1 MSSNQEIHSQEAL
14 EGDAIALIIKLS
26 MEIILDREICAF
38 ANDLKLQMANYRN
51 NLSNKLLEKLP
62 EIGQSPLCMGK
73 FLGSFTAG
81 WREWKKN
88 GEDKEEASFR
98 IFNTQMETF
107 PTQLETSP
115 ARMESD

>member
-1 MSSNQEIHSQEAL
+1 MSSNQEMHSQELL
-14 EGDAIALIIKLS
+14 EGDAIALTIKLS
-26 MEIILDREICAF
+26 MEIILDREIYAF

-81 WREWKKN
+81 WREWKKDE
-88 GEDKEEASFR
+88 EDKEEASFR
-98 IFNTQMETF
+98 IFTTQMETF
-107 PTQLETSP
+107 PKQMETSP
-115 ARMESD
+115 AQMESD